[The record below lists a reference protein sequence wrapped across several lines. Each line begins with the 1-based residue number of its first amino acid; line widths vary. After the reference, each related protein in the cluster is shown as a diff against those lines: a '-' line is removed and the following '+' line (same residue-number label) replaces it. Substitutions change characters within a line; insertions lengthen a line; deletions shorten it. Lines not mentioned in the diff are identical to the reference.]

1 QMPAAC
7 EDEAASL
14 PEQEWGSPESR
25 QKELYRIAME
35 GNYEAVVSLGEDQSP
50 LTWCWSPASAVRTA
64 AFSFPGPGDA
74 SSKPALLPPA
84 EDGEDSATRTHGMP
98 EKGAVSGHLGGAGE
112 KIVIKTE
119 EQQPQEEASDILA
132 LPPAPS
138 VRLEEEVPLSQE
150 QPVPW
155 ESHAGLDGQKAAGEG
170 LGEFCKHGTAQP
182 EFKTVVVPVE
192 AHPAPGLPFPTEH
205 VLGVGTDQP
214 FALPQGMPLGE
225 DTTAEVASSQP
236 SSEEHRP
243 CAVGEEPRVLPLGW
257 KSVRLK
263 RNLLARQQSQAR
275 KSNGSFI
282 CTACGKSLAH
292 HAALLRHQRLHTGER
307 PFQCP
312 ACGKSFNE
320 KSNLN
325 KHYRIHTGERPYRCP
340 ACGKGFIQKHHL
352 QKHQRIHGVQLRG
365 GWAGRPARAS
375 AAGERLYRC
384 IECAES
390 FPQKASLEEHQ
401 RRHTQQRPFQCNGC
415 SKSFRHRQSL
425 NHHQKVHAVA
435 SSPAVS
441 LPSHD

>member
-1 QMPAAC
+1 CPLHLLC
-7 EDEAASL
+7 
-14 PEQEWGSPESR
+14 PSP
-25 QKELYRIAME
+25 
-35 GNYEAVVSLGEDQSP
+35 
-50 LTWCWSPASAVRTA
+50 
-64 AFSFPGPGDA
+64 FSFSVKP
-74 SSKPALLPPA
+74 SS
-84 EDGEDSATRTHGMP
+84 
-98 EKGAVSGHLGGAGE
+98 
-112 KIVIKTE
+112 
-119 EQQPQEEASDILA
+119 
-132 LPPAPS
+132 
-138 VRLEEEVPLSQE
+138 
-150 QPVPW
+150 
-155 ESHAGLDGQKAAGEG
+155 EG

-182 EFKTVVVPVE
+182 EFKPVVVPVE

-236 SSEEHRP
+236 SLEEHRP
-243 CAVGEEPRVLPLGW
+243 CAAGEEPRSLPLGW

-325 KHYRIHTGERPYRCP
+325 KHYRIHTGERPYRCS

-352 QKHQRIHGVQLRG
+352 QKHQRIHGVPLRG
-365 GWAGRPARAS
+365 GWA
-375 AAGERLYRC
+375 
-384 IECAES
+384 
-390 FPQKASLEEHQ
+390 ASLEEHQ

-415 SKSFRHRQSL
+415 SKSFRHRQGCCGWA
-425 NHHQKVHAVA
+425 AVRVIGRA
-435 SSPAVS
+435 GKR
-441 LPSHD
+441 LG